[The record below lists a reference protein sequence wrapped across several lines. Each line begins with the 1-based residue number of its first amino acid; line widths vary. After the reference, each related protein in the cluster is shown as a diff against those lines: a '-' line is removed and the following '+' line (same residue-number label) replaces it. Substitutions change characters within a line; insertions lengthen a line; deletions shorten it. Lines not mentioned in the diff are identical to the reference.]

1 MKKNYIMLCI
11 LALLVSI
18 SAQAAQEERNAV
30 YTTAL
35 NSLQYTPK
43 ESKQTAGKV
52 IGEVLTAIVAG
63 ETTKEMEGYEEAV
76 RAAVLKGLSGARRIK
91 AIDGQLSQE
100 EAAQPN
106 TWYVDG
112 TISTISSTTKIDT
125 WEDKDKKKHSRTL
138 YSGVVGV
145 TLHFKDA
152 HTDEVLF
159 SPTFNITSSDTSW
172 LDTAQGALNSA
183 IVALSNRITR
193 YLNQAL
199 PLSALI
205 IEGAREKKDKA
216 KEVYIDLG
224 DDDGCVKGMHFDV
237 FTVKTVAGREA
248 KKKVG
253 RLKVT
258 DVQGDDIS
266 LCKVQSGGRDIKSAI
281 DAGEQLLIITTD

>member
-1 MKKNYIMLCI
+1 MKKNSIMLCI

-18 SAQAAQEERNAV
+18 SAQAAQEGRNAV
-30 YTTAL
+30 FTTAL

-237 FTVKTVAGREA
+237 FTVRTVAGHEA

>member
-1 MKKNYIMLCI
+1 MKKNSIMLCI

-18 SAQAAQEERNAV
+18 SAQAAQEGRNAV
-30 YTTAL
+30 FTTAL

-183 IVALSNRITR
+183 IIALSNRITR

-237 FTVKTVAGREA
+237 FTVRTVAGHEA

>member
-1 MKKNYIMLCI
+1 MKKNSIMLCI